1 MLLYKWG
8 IEVERTGEEGNLG
21 NKKKY
26 AKSLYTEFNVT

>member
-8 IEVERTGEEGNLG
+8 IEAERTGQEGNSE
-21 NKKKY
+21 NKKNY